1 MILAEKELNNL
12 AKYADKEKIKR
23 LNELLESRKP
33 SEIISPYISMG
44 GWPENITFSVSEVS
58 QSAEMINFKCYLFF
72 DEYLYGCDGWGR
84 SETRLGEFTACI
96 DLREH
101 AIIFKTKN

>member
-1 MILAEKELNNL
+1 MILAEKKLNNL
-12 AKYADKEKIKR
+12 AKCADKEKIEIMKEF
-23 LNELLESRKP
+23 LNSQKP

-44 GWPENITFSVSEVS
+44 GWPDNITFSVSEVS
-58 QSAEMINFKCYLFF
+58 QSAEMIYFKCSLSF

-84 SETRLGEFTACI
+84 SEARLGEFTACI

-101 AIIFKTKN
+101 TITFKTKT